1 MKIRRIKRGR
11 REEEGR
17 REGEGVIINKE
28 KNYIFWKY
36 NYVISVVMLRVINTV
51 MYTGKIKFWLII
63 LAVFTSTN
71 NVF

>member
-28 KNYIFWKY
+28 KNYIFLKIQLRNICGNATCNKHGYVYWK
-36 NYVISVVMLRVINTV
+36 N
-51 MYTGKIKFWLII
+51 
-63 LAVFTSTN
+63 
-71 NVF
+71 